1 MINKIQ
7 TTNEQQLL
15 LENKNGKNRS
25 NGEPSTPRAD
35 EDYCNEALK
44 ADHLLL
50 DKATKPE
57 VYPKIQ
63 K

>member
-1 MINKIQ
+1 MSSSYYWRIRMGKTGVTENRV
-7 TTNEQQLL
+7 L
-15 LENKNGKNRS
+15 LELTKITAMRQH
-25 NGEPSTPRAD
+25 
-35 EDYCNEALK
+35 K